1 MALASVRLWL
11 ESNDSS
17 IERVIFCRYENA
29 DYEIYKDLMS
39 TVYFSVSKYHLPNTC
54 VKENSNTDCVMNV
67 KSVEISNKL
76 GPSLPG
82 LQIYPNFAQNS
93 ESGSL
98 VGRSERISSKIDFSV
113 LKDPNIL
120 LDLINYGENVC
131 FFNSVIQILYF
142 LPVFRDYVTELRP
155 RVKGVAVKIKNLFS
169 EIETSTDPVRAS
181 NYMRYLGLQHYEP
194 GM

>member
-1 MALASVRLWL
+1 
-11 ESNDSS
+11 
-17 IERVIFCRYENA
+17 
-29 DYEIYKDLMS
+29 MS

-76 GPSLPG
+76 GPGLPG

-93 ESGSL
+93 ESGSR

-113 LKDPNIL
+113 LRDPNIP

-169 EIETSTDPVRAS
+169 EIVTSTDPVRTS